1 MYGQVRQVVANR
13 FGVDLRLRA
22 FLLADE
28 VLEEAARPIRVATL
42 GAIGVVPGSDA
53 QPQLLQ
59 RDRRRSAGPD
69 PPTVRPM
76 PGARGT
82 AVPSGRSR
90 ERRSGEP
97 TGASGGTRRTCL
109 LYTSP

>member
-42 GAIGVVPGSDA
+42 GAIGVVSGSDA

-59 RDRRRSAGPD
+59 SSQRDR
-69 PPTVRPM
+69 
-76 PGARGT
+76 T
-82 AVPSGRSR
+82 ALLVHDR
-90 ERRSGEP
+90 
-97 TGASGGTRRTCL
+97 AGGTPVPIRSIEEVDEVDLEGLFCL
-109 LYTSP
+109 ALLPVRDLA